1 MKPFFALIA
10 VALAGLGTAACGSED
25 ISVPED
31 EGQAYAGAVLFAE
44 RCGGCHTIDA
54 AGTQGSG
61 NRTLR
66 QQGPNFNDR
75 VESYDDALYAIRN
88 GGFSGAIMPQNIVTG
103 EDAEAVATFLA
114 EYSGADVDDPP
125 LPTPEEDGSLQ
136 QQEDSE
142 PDQGVSAG
150 EDSEG

>member
-1 MKPFFALIA
+1 VKPFLALIA
-10 VALAGLGTAACGSED
+10 LALVALGTAACGSDD

-31 EGQAYAGAVLFAE
+31 DPAYAGAVLFAE
-44 RCGGCHTIDA
+44 RCGGCHTMDA

-75 VESYDDALYAIRN
+75 FETYEDALYAIQN

-103 EDAEAVATFLA
+103 DDADAVATFLA
-114 EYSGADVDDPP
+114 EYSGSDVDDPP
-125 LPTPEEDGSLQ
+125 LPSPAEDESLE

-142 PDQGVSAG
+142 PNQGESAP

>member
-1 MKPFFALIA
+1 VKPFFALIA
-10 VALAGLGTAACGSED
+10 VAFVALGAAACGSDD

-31 EGQAYAGAVLFAE
+31 DPTYAGAVLFAE

-75 VESYDDALYAIRN
+75 VETYEDALYAIQN

-103 EDAEAVATFLA
+103 DEAVAVAEFLEA
-114 EYSGADVDDPP
+114 YSGADVDDPP
-125 LPTPEEDGSLQ
+125 LPSADEDGSLEE
-136 QQEDSE
+136 QEDSE
-142 PDQGVSAG
+142 PDQGVSAP